1 MREDHN
7 SPSQSESY
15 HLFFVHD
22 YYGHLR
28 CESVGEDA
36 PEPEDREIVS
46 VHKANLDK
54 DKVHKA
60 NLDKDKV
67 HKANLAAGLI
77 IF

>member
-1 MREDHN
+1 MWPVCEDHN

-28 CESVGEDA
+28 CESVGEEA

-60 NLDKDKV
+60 NL
-67 HKANLAAGLI
+67 AAGLI

>member
-1 MREDHN
+1 MKN
-7 SPSQSESY
+7 I
-15 HLFFVHD
+15 FFLISIHD
-22 YYGHLR
+22 FYNHLR
-28 CESVGEDA
+28 CESVGDDA

-60 NLDKDKV
+60 NL
-67 HKANLAAGLI
+67 AAGMI